1 VDSWDIPKI
10 KDCYSSDSSYFVRIF
25 PQQIP
30 ENYYKW
36 IKATAEQKKKFQP
49 EDTLVTPCHAK
60 MYMKT
65 KTGYSLI
72 WEMKL
77 INQVSPVSGMV
88 SNDGKYFVTF
98 DNWYSMG
105 YGVDVMAYYNNKGE
119 LVKRHMLEDIS
130 PFPINTYE
138 ISISSIWWSCGHE
151 FIDNERIS
159 ICFIDENKKIVN
171 RIYNLKKG
179 IIE

>member
-1 VDSWDIPKI
+1 
-10 KDCYSSDSSYFVRIF
+10 
-25 PQQIP
+25 
-30 ENYYKW
+30 
-36 IKATAEQKKKFQP
+36 
-49 EDTLVTPCHAK
+49 
-60 MYMKT
+60 MKT